1 MMNYTD
7 RAELPQL
14 KQAPS
19 SLPSPPGERQA
30 PSLWPW
36 IPAFAG
42 MTMDSKPD

>member
-1 MMNYTD
+1 MNYTD
-7 RAELPQL
+7 RAEFPQL

-19 SLPSPPGERQA
+19 YPPSPPGGRQA

-42 MTMDSKPD
+42 MTMESKPD